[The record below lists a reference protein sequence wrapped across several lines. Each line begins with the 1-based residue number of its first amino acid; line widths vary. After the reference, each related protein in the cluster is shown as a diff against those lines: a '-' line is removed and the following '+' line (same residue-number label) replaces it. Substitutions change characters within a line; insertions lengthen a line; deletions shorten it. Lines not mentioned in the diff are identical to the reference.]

1 MTGRSLLAILL
12 ALALAGCAT
21 ASQPTA
27 LAPGAHY
34 VAMGSSFAAGPG
46 VATVAADTPAR
57 CSRSTE
63 NYAQQLARRLQLRLT
78 DVSCG
83 GATTAHITG
92 AWNELPPQIDA
103 LTAETALVTIT
114 IGGNDVGYIGR
125 LMRAS
130 CAGAAPE
137 RAPAFCRST
146 TARMPQLADSVSETE
161 WQSLAASLDQITT
174 EVRRRSPVARLV
186 FVDYLTVLPD
196 GEMCA
201 VTPLAADTG
210 SEARAVAVRLSAETA
225 AAARRTG
232 GEILRASALSA
243 NHSACSEQPWMTG
256 FVASAGA
263 VAPHVPYHPSLSGM
277 TAVANALAAL
287 LSRR

>member
-1 MTGRSLLAILL
+1 MTGRSWPAILL

-21 ASQPTA
+21 VSQPPA

-34 VAMGSSFAAGPG
+34 VAMGISFAAGPG

-63 NYAQQLARRLQLRLT
+63 NYAQQLARRLQLRLI

-83 GATTAHITG
+83 GAAAAHILG
-92 AWNELPPQIDA
+92 PWNELPPQIDA
-103 LTAETALVTIT
+103 LRADTALVTIT

-125 LMRAS
+125 LIAAS
-130 CAGAAPE
+130 CVGASPE
-137 RAPAFCRST
+137 RAPAFCRGT

-161 WQSLAASLDQITT
+161 WQTLAASLEQITT
-174 EVRRRSPVARLV
+174 EVRRRSPVARLI

-196 GEMCA
+196 GALCA
-201 VTPLAADTG
+201 VTPLAADAG
-210 SEARAVAVRLSAETA
+210 SEARAVAARLSAETA
-225 AAARRTG
+225 AAARRAG
-232 GEILRASALSA
+232 VEKLRASALSA

-256 FVASAGA
+256 FTAPAGA
-263 VAPHVPYHPSLSGM
+263 VAPHVPYHPNISGM

-287 LSRR
+287 LSGR